1 MPIRLEPDF
10 PAKKVL
16 ENEDIFAIDNL
27 RANQQDI
34 RPLKLLILNLMPNK
48 IVTEIQ
54 LLRLISQ
61 SPLQIDVDFMKVASH
76 EHRNTSK
83 THLEKY
89 YLEFSSIKETCYDGL
104 IITGAP
110 IEKLPFEEVDYWEEL
125 TAIMAW
131 SQTHVTSVIH
141 ICWGAQAGLYHH
153 YGINKV
159 MFEEKL
165 FGIFSQKLLTKH
177 RLFRGFDD
185 VFWMP
190 QSRYTGIDEAQ
201 VSNSPLEVIARGE
214 EEDATILL
222 SDDGH
227 NVFLLGHFEYDSG
240 TLEGEY
246 LRDLDKGLDTQ
257 KPENYYLSSDEKV
270 TNRWRAHAYLF
281 FHNWI
286 NDVYQTTPYVLN
298 QIVEIQTKKLNKSF

>member
-10 PAKKVL
+10 PATKVL
-16 ENEDIFAIDNL
+16 ESEDIFAIDNV

-48 IVTEIQ
+48 IATEIQ

-89 YLEFSSIKETCYDGL
+89 YLEFSSIKEACYDGL

-110 IEKLPFEEVDYWEEL
+110 IEKLRFEEVDYWEEL

-153 YGINKV
+153 YGVDKIL
-159 MFEEKL
+159 FEEKL

-190 QSRYTGIDEAQ
+190 QSRYTGINEVQ
-201 VSNSPLEVIARGE
+201 IKNSPLEVIARGE
-214 EEDATILL
+214 DQAATILL

-240 TLEGEY
+240 TLEEEY
-246 LRDLDKGLDTQ
+246 LRDLAKGLDTQ
-257 KPENYYLSSDEKV
+257 KPENYYLSADQKV

-286 NDVYQTTPYVLN
+286 NDVYQETPYVLE
-298 QIVEIQTKKLNKSF
+298 QIVELQRKKQ

>member
-10 PAKKVL
+10 PAKRIL

-48 IVTEIQ
+48 IATEIQ

-89 YLEFSSIKETCYDGL
+89 YLEFSSIKETYYDGL

-110 IEKLPFEEVDYWEEL
+110 IEKLSFEEVDYWEEL
-125 TAIMAW
+125 TAIMTW
-131 SQTHVTSVIH
+131 SKTHVTSVIH
-141 ICWGAQAGLYHH
+141 ICWGAQAGMYYH
-153 YGINKV
+153 YGIDKV
-159 MFEEKL
+159 LFEEKL
-165 FGIFSQKLLTKH
+165 FGIFSQKLLTQH

-185 VFWMP
+185 VFGC
-190 QSRYTGIDEAQ
+190 RNLVI
-201 VSNSPLEVIARGE
+201 LE
-214 EEDATILL
+214 LMKHK
-222 SDDGH
+222 S
-227 NVFLLGHFEYDSG
+227 
-240 TLEGEY
+240 
-246 LRDLDKGLDTQ
+246 
-257 KPENYYLSSDEKV
+257 
-270 TNRWRAHAYLF
+270 
-281 FHNWI
+281 
-286 NDVYQTTPYVLN
+286 QTVR
-298 QIVEIQTKKLNKSF
+298 